1 MIRGLAE
8 RSAGPFSLRT
18 CYRCSTAQ
26 GLPRRIKTGQIRDKE
41 KRGEIRKTST
51 RLAETAQ
58 AARSA
63 MTVFVLLPLRV
74 MQTGA

>member
-1 MIRGLAE
+1 
-8 RSAGPFSLRT
+8 
-18 CYRCSTAQ
+18 
-26 GLPRRIKTGQIRDKE
+26 LPRRIKTGQIRDEE